1 MRIDENMASSSDA
14 EKGQKP
20 AEDAEAQLKS
30 TLRLALE
37 ESAYERIIN
46 ISVANKQ
53 FFASVARYALAY
65 FRRAQRKLTDAE
77 LLAIINEMKRQ
88 NERPT
93 SITFHKK

>member
-1 MRIDENMASSSDA
+1 MAPSENGEKQQKAESDN
-14 EKGQKP
+14 
-20 AEDAEAQLKS
+20 AEAQLKS
-30 TLRLALE
+30 TLRLALDE
-37 ESAYERIIN
+37 TAYERIVN

-65 FRRAQRKLTDAE
+65 FRRSQRRLTDAE
-77 LLAIINEMKRQ
+77 LLAIINEIKRQ